1 MQILKVSA
9 TAGLSKGKAADL
21 MFDGFRGVMRGATPP
36 YPVQG
41 GLVVYVKPWIDG
53 EYMVELVAENGT
65 VIASA
70 ICDQFDE

>member
-1 MQILKVSA
+1 MQILKVS
-9 TAGLSKGKAADL
+9 TADISKGKATDQL
-21 MFDGFRGVMRGATPP
+21 FDGFRGVMRGGAAP
-36 YPVQG
+36 YPVRD